1 MGDVVAA
8 ALTCSCD
15 ALCRR
20 FSRRRRTFDA
30 RASPFPL
37 VSASRTS
44 SVLTNVLDRYD
55 GRGRGC
61 YISLEFASLCLPL
74 KHFWSLAY
82 VVVVSKREFL
92 DLFVLIERE
101 RLRELN
107 FVCVCVC
114 VCVFV
119 I

>member
-1 MGDVVAA
+1 MGDVVAG
-8 ALTCSCD
+8 ALTCSYD
-15 ALCRR
+15 ALRR
-20 FSRRRRTFDA
+20 RRRSSRRRRRTFDA

-44 SVLTNVLDRYD
+44 SVLTNVLLDRY

-82 VVVVSKREFL
+82 VVSKREFL
-92 DLFVLIERE
+92 DLFVSIER
-101 RLRELN
+101 
-107 FVCVCVC
+107 
-114 VCVFV
+114 
-119 I
+119 